1 MFLAFPQRSQNTMA
15 EIKPGI
21 YHIVEAGSVN
31 SARLTRHGEDWVT
44 VLPPG
49 AAPEPEQ
56 EVMYHFLT
64 SSILSCSSALTVGS
78 FPW

>member
-1 MFLAFPQRSQNTMA
+1 MD
-15 EIKPGI
+15 EIKPGV
-21 YHIVEAGSVN
+21 YRIVEASSVN
-31 SARLTRHGEDWVT
+31 SARLTRHEGNSVT

-64 SSILSCSSALTVGS
+64 SSILSCSSTLSVGS
-78 FPW
+78 FP